1 MLTAVNLVGK
11 KCFIYIYIHT
21 HNYIFFCS
29 SYSLW
34 RQKSIWIDFKK
45 STLQGL
51 LRTLSTQKPSGAQ
64 AEQIL
69 YLAVMASWGALTQ
82 PTEPHPGFITSG
94 NTSSFITLNLACP
107 VLVHHLPTCHIC
119 TCLYTHAY
127 THVYTHTLHYTCF
140 CLLSSLLSV
149 FDFQP
154 SSDSVHLM
162 SSTNLKSFCP
172 SSLSGHLLQM
182 HQNTNPKRSPL
193 LALLYPRGAHLSLTL
208 IASAPGSSLG

>member
-11 KCFIYIYIHT
+11 KCFIYIYT

-34 RQKSIWIDFKK
+34 RQKRIWSDFKE

-69 YLAVMASWGALTQ
+69 YLAVMATWGALTAHRATPWLYHVRQ
-82 PTEPHPGFITSG
+82 HILIHNFELGMPSPGPQSPT
-94 NTSSFITLNLACP
+94 
-107 VLVHHLPTCHIC
+107 LPYRPIYTC
-119 TCLYTHAY
+119 THTRAH
-127 THVYTHTLHYTCF
+127 THMCTHTLHYTCF

-149 FDFQP
+149 FDFSPAVILCIWCPPQ
-154 SSDSVHLM
+154 
-162 SSTNLKSFCP
+162 TWSFCP
-172 SSLSGHLLQM
+172 SSLSGHLLQT

-208 IASAPGSSLG
+208 IVSAPGSSLG